1 MKTVLSEDEKDFMK
15 VKFNLKAEEMEWLSC
30 PKNLLQNGRTLRGDF
45 GVCWDLPRVVGNLTA
60 ARKGQKNRRPMNRQ
74 QE

>member
-1 MKTVLSEDEKDFMK
+1 MPK
-15 VKFNLKAEEMEWLSC
+15 KFA
-30 PKNLLQNGRTLRGDF
+30 PKWANTEGDF
-45 GVCWDLPRVVGNLTA
+45 GVWWDLPRVVGNLTA